1 MCPEVDVLSNDTPIN
16 RQMLTQPDNMPYL
29 RHMLK
34 NQPDLIA
41 SPEVARLLRLDA
53 RTVQR
58 QAERGEL
65 PTVGKLP
72 GRTGAYLFDR
82 QVIEA
87 LVLERAA

>member
-1 MCPEVDVLSNDTPIN
+1 
-16 RQMLTQPDNMPYL
+16 
-29 RHMLK
+29 MLK

-41 SPEVARLLRLDA
+41 SPEVAKLLNIDP

-72 GRTGAYLFDR
+72 GRTGAFLFDR
-82 QVIEA
+82 TVIEA
-87 LVLERAA
+87 LATERAA

>member
-1 MCPEVDVLSNDTPIN
+1 
-16 RQMLTQPDNMPYL
+16 MLTNRPGLPYF

-41 SPEVARLLRLDA
+41 SPEVAKLLNIDP

-72 GRTGAYLFDR
+72 GRTGAFLFDR
-82 QVIEA
+82 TVIEA
-87 LVLERAA
+87 LAAERAA